1 MKNTVMKT
9 EGRTAFT
16 LVELLVV
23 IAIIGILVS
32 LLLPAVQSARAAA
45 RRMQCSNNLKQLGL
59 ALHSYHTAHG
69 QFPAAQYIQIDS
81 VGAGTPTPDNWVRWS
96 WFAAVLPYVE
106 QQNLADVYADHL
118 SKPRTGS
125 FSYTNLPNKT
135 AVAPTFMCPS
145 DPANPK
151 VHNGSGLTNAQG
163 FHGNYV
169 LDAGDTFFNEGGYAN
184 SAKLNGVFYV
194 GSETRIDDI
203 KDGTTNTLLS
213 SEIILVPD
221 GAVGSGQ
228 EDIRGRYHNV
238 AHAGALF
245 STKYPPN
252 TSQPDRHNYCLNK
265 VEQAPCTATGTNVI
279 VSARSYHPGG
289 VLSGLADGSVR
300 FLSESI
306 DIDTYNALGTRAGGE
321 VIPGD
326 F

>member
-1 MKNTVMKT
+1 MRLSTLR
-9 EGRTAFT
+9 RTAGFT

-59 ALHSYHTAHG
+59 ALHNYHTLNG
-69 QFPAAQYIQIDS
+69 VFPAAEYIQIDS
-81 VGAGTPTPDNWVRWS
+81 KNAGNPTPDDWVRWS
-96 WFAAVLPYVE
+96 WFAAVLPQIE
-106 QQNLADVYADHL
+106 QQAMADVYAEHL

-125 FSYTNLPNKT
+125 FSYTNLPHKT
-135 AVAPTFMCPS
+135 TIAPTFMCPS

-151 VHNGSGLTNAQG
+151 IHNGSTAANSQG

-169 LDAGDTFFNEGGYAN
+169 LDAGDGYFNEGGYAN
-184 SAKLNGVFYV
+184 SAKLNGLFYV
-194 GSETRIDDI
+194 ASKTRIDDI

-265 VEQAPCTATGTNVI
+265 VEQAPCTSTLTNVI
-279 VSARSYHPGG
+279 VSARSYHSGG
-289 VLSGLADGSVR
+289 VLTGLADGSVR
-300 FLSESI
+300 FLSDSI
-306 DIDTYNALGTRAGGE
+306 DIVTYNALGTRAGEE
-321 VIPGD
+321 VISGD